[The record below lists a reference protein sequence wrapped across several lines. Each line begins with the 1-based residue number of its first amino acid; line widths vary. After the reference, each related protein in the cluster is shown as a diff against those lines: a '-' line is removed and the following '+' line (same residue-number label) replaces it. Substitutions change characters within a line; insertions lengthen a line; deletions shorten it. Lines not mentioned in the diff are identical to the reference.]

1 MISFLCV
8 DFAYLLLL
16 LIKFNRCIP
25 DKSIVVRSS
34 FQQLHLLSL
43 LLLLLLMT
51 MLFCI
56 RLCFFCFFFH
66 SHYLQSRFVCRTVT
80 NVHIASV
87 CMYNFMNPDE
97 STWMDSLHFSF
108 SFCLFH
114 WFALF
119 IDLSF
124 LLCVLRLGFVLVCR
138 AAARNLTLFL
148 DQLNALRPKMRKET
162 REQGKR
168 KKDKKS
174 IVSVNHHSIESYCK
188 GNRVLQSALAQLCMY
203 SMGQTNI
210 PLAKI
215 HKTIEIFLSFSL
227 ITMFIILVRLG
238 TPAEVTQVTV

>member
-1 MISFLCV
+1 
-8 DFAYLLLL
+8 
-16 LIKFNRCIP
+16 
-25 DKSIVVRSS
+25 
-34 FQQLHLLSL
+34 
-43 LLLLLLMT
+43 
-51 MLFCI
+51 
-56 RLCFFCFFFH
+56 
-66 SHYLQSRFVCRTVT
+66 
-80 NVHIASV
+80 
-87 CMYNFMNPDE
+87 
-97 STWMDSLHFSF
+97 MDSLHFSF

-168 KKDKKS
+168 KKEKKS

-203 SMGQTNI
+203 SMGRTNI

-215 HKTIEIFLSFSL
+215 HKTIEIFLSFPL
-227 ITMFIILVRLG
+227 ITMFIILVRLE
-238 TPAEVTQVTV
+238 TPADVTQVTV